1 VLPNPR
7 GFVKFFQNFKLP
19 TLSLLPPFFQN
30 YYKHPFYFLSFYYLP
45 RVTILFLLKK
55 VVRINVFQNLNRK
68 LSSPK
73 KSSKRSEFTLLKRRR
88 KKEEVKE
95 DPNSMAN
102 GSFQ

>member
-1 VLPNPR
+1 
-7 GFVKFFQNFKLP
+7 
-19 TLSLLPPFFQN
+19 
-30 YYKHPFYFLSFYYLP
+30 
-45 RVTILFLLKK
+45 
-55 VVRINVFQNLNRK
+55 VRINVFQNLNRK

-102 GSFQ
+102 GSFQWLDFAPNQQVGYCSIFKRAKCEKSFNEASKVLHASSSSLATLFAL